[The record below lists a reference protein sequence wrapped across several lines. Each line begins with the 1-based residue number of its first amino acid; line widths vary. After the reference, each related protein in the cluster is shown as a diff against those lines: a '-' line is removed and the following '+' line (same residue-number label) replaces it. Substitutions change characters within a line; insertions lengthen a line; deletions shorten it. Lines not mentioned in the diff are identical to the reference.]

1 MMDRKDK
8 RVLIGIIII
17 CALVLAA
24 LVICVGETAQAA
36 DDPLEARQMEVH
48 RAANALR
55 SLGFEDSHEAIE
67 ALSDEWWRC
76 EYDIEAEYIARTLYG
91 EARGCSETEQA
102 AVVWCILNRADAWG
116 MDIVEVIT
124 APGQFAGYRA
134 SNPVWPEL
142 YDLAQD
148 VLARWRR
155 ERNGETDVG
164 RVLPREYM
172 WFSGNGVT
180 NIFRDAYRGG
190 DVWDWSLESP
200 YD

>member
-1 MMDRKDK
+1 MVFC
-8 RVLIGIIII
+8 VLLG
-17 CALVLAA
+17 ALVLAV
-24 LVICVGETAQAA
+24 LVICVGETARAA
-36 DDPLEARQMEVH
+36 DDDPLEARQMEVH

-55 SLGFEDSHEAIE
+55 SLGFEDEHEAIT

-76 EYDIEAEYIARTLYG
+76 EYDTEAEHIARTLYG
-91 EARGCSETEQA
+91 EARGCSTTEQA
-102 AVVWCILNRADAWG
+102 AAVWCILNRADNWG
-116 MDIVEVIT
+116 MDIIEVIT

-155 ERNGETDVG
+155 ESNGETDVG

>member
-1 MMDRKDK
+1 MNKDK
-8 RVLIGIIII
+8 RDLIFIILF
-17 CALVLAA
+17 CALLLAA
-24 LVICVGETAQAA
+24 LVICVGETAHAA
-36 DDPLEARQMEVH
+36 DGLEARQMEVH

-55 SLGFEDSHEAIE
+55 SLGFEDDHEAIT

-76 EYDIEAEYIARTLYG
+76 EYDVEATYIARTLYG
-91 EARGCSETEQA
+91 EARGLSQTEQA
-102 AVVWCILNRADAWG
+102 AVVWCVLNRADNWG
-116 MDIVEVIT
+116 MDIIEVIT

-164 RVLPREYM
+164 RVLPQGYM

>member
-1 MMDRKDK
+1 MNKGK
-8 RVLIGIIII
+8 RDLIFIILF
-17 CALVLAA
+17 CALLLAA
-24 LVICVGETAQAA
+24 LVICIGETAQAA
-36 DDPLEARQMEVH
+36 DGLEARQMEVH

-55 SLGFEDSHEAIE
+55 SLGFEDDHEAIT

-76 EYDIEAEYIARTLYG
+76 EYDTEAEYIARTLYG
-91 EARGCSETEQA
+91 EARGCSEAEQA
-102 AVVWCILNRADAWG
+102 AVVWCILNRADNWD

-124 APGQFAGYRA
+124 APGQFSGYRS

-155 ERNGETDVG
+155 ERDGETDVG
-164 RVLPREYM
+164 RVLPQGYM

-190 DVWDWSLESP
+190 NVWDWSLESP

>member
-1 MMDRKDK
+1 MNKGK
-8 RVLIGIIII
+8 RDLIFIILF
-17 CALVLAA
+17 CALLLAA

-36 DDPLEARQMEVH
+36 DDPLETRQMEVH

-55 SLGFEDSHEAIE
+55 SLGFEDDHEAIE

-76 EYDIEAEYIARTLYG
+76 EYDTEAEYIAKTLYG
-91 EARGCSETEQA
+91 EARGLGQTEQA
-102 AVVWCILNRADAWG
+102 AVAWCILNRADNWD

-124 APGQFAGYRA
+124 APGQFTGYRA

-148 VLARWRR
+148 VLTRWRR
-155 ERNGETDVG
+155 ESNGETDVG
-164 RVLPREYM
+164 RVLPQGYM

-190 DVWDWSLESP
+190 QVWDWSLVSP